1 MAVLWRRDASGR
13 RTEVRS
19 AGATRRLYV
28 DGVLH
33 TAWNPRLTV
42 TGAVWDPLGL
52 APLLLPEGAVRSA
65 LVLGV
70 GGGAALQMMR
80 LHVRPRR
87 ITGVERDPVLVGV
100 ARRWFGLGGPGVRL
114 VTADAVEWVRSR
126 RGGRTWDV
134 VVDDLF
140 HEDAGEPVRATSGR
154 AWWRSVTGLVAP
166 GGLFVVNFADAAT
179 ARGAGLLDDPRIAD
193 RFPGAVRFS
202 CPGYTNAIFALG
214 PRGIDG
220 ASLTLRLRG
229 AASIPPAGRRAI
241 RFRAV
246 PVPRAGAS
254 R

>member
-1 MAVLWRRDASGR
+1 MAVLWRRDAGGR

-52 APLLLPEGAVRSA
+52 APMLLPQGAVREA

-80 LHVRPRR
+80 LHLRPRR
-87 ITGVERDPVLVGV
+87 ITGVERDPALVGV

-114 VTADAVEWVRSR
+114 VTADAVEWVRR
-126 RGGRTWDV
+126 QPRGRKWDV
-134 VVDDLF
+134 VVGDLF

-154 AWWRSVTGLVAP
+154 AWWRRVTGLVAP
-166 GGLFVVNFADAAT
+166 GGLFVVNFADPAT
-179 ARGAGLLDDPRIAD
+179 ARGAGLLDDPRIAA

-214 PRGIDG
+214 PRAIEG
-220 ASLTLRLRG
+220 ASLMPRLRETG
-229 AASIPPAGRRAI
+229 SIPPAGRREL
-241 RFRAV
+241 RFRV
-246 PVPRAGAS
+246 SPVPRGGAS